1 MKILI
6 LSALFL
12 STTAYSQV
20 SARLIKVLDGSR
32 AVCKTKL
39 DMTENR
45 LGAYRL
51 NKKSV
56 DLDQETLKIDLGIEF
71 FQCDE
76 FNGEI
81 GFKKIGVM
89 ESFNQTN
96 LIAGEKML
104 VETAKAEV
112 ISFRDS
118 DYKLISKIELNTRST
133 GVAMEVALSDLL
145 TEADYSRLHAG
156 ETLKAAIDS
165 ALIKTI
171 KITLRDTEL
180 KDRLSFGAFRLLM
193 EIKIVN
199 GVLKAQLI

>member
-1 MKILI
+1 
-6 LSALFL
+6 
-12 STTAYSQV
+12 
-20 SARLIKVLDGSR
+20 
-32 AVCKTKL
+32 
-39 DMTENR
+39 MTENR